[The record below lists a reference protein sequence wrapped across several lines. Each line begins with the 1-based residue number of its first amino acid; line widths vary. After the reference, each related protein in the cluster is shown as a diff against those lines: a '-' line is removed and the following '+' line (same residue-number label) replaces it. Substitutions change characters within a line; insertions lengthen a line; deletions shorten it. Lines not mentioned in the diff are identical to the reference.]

1 VRLIDCFI
9 PLLAY
14 LRQFQIQPS
23 GDLASVR
30 QQLDGLIAQ
39 SRNTASEAGLA
50 EADTQN
56 ALFAVVA
63 WADEVLLA
71 TPWAGA
77 GEWARNLLQRR
88 LFNVTNAGDA
98 FFKRLELM
106 EPQQIQV
113 REVYFYCLSLGF
125 AGRYGYDR
133 NAKALADIRQAS
145 LLPILRAIRAQ
156 REGSGLTSEMEKL
169 MFPDGYAHLHAVV
182 DAADS
187 KPAGRWGWKFSSL
200 TFNVLLIPLI
210 ILIVLYG
217 VYHITIWQM
226 VNSLLA
232 QVK

>member
-9 PLLAY
+9 PLLAF
-14 LRQFQIQPS
+14 LRHFQIQPS

-30 QQLDGLIAQ
+30 QQLDELIFQ
-39 SRNTASEAGLA
+39 SRNAASEAGIS
-50 EADTQN
+50 EADTGE

-77 GEWARNLLQRR
+77 GEWARHLLQRR
-88 LFNVTNAGDA
+88 YFNVANGGDA
-98 FFKRLELM
+98 FFKRLESM
-106 EPQQIQV
+106 APQQLQV

-145 LLPILRAIRAQ
+145 LLPILRAIRESRA
-156 REGSGLTSEMEKL
+156 GSGLSPEMEKL
-169 MFPDGYAHLHAVV
+169 MFPEGYAHLHPVAG
-182 DAADS
+182 DS
-187 KPAGRWGWKFSSL
+187 KPAVRWGWKFSSL
-200 TFNVLLIPLI
+200 TFNALLIPLI
-210 ILIVLYG
+210 ILLVLYG
-217 VYHITIWQM
+217 VYHSIIWQM

>member
-1 VRLIDCFI
+1 MLAPSATPCVGHLCRPPPVADSARAGTTIPENMRPWIEELARSGNLFDENRLG
-9 PLLAY
+9 AM
-14 LRQFQIQPS
+14 
-23 GDLASVR
+23 
-30 QQLDGLIAQ
+30 
-39 SRNTASEAGLA
+39 
-50 EADTQN
+50 
-56 ALFAVVA
+56 A

-88 LFNVTNAGDA
+88 HFNVTNAGDA
-98 FFKRLELM
+98 FFKRLEVM
-106 EPQQIQV
+106 EPEQIQV

-169 MFPDGYAHLHAVV
+169 MFPDGYAHLHAVG

-210 ILIVLYG
+210 ILIVLYA